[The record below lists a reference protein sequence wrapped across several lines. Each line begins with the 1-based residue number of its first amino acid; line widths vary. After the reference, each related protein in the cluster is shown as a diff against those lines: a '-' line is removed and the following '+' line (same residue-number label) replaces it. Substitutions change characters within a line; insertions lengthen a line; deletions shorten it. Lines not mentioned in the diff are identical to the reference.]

1 MDCIVHGVAKSR
13 TRLKQLSS
21 SSSKLGGLVVKS
33 LLAMQEPQETW
44 VQSPSQED
52 LLEKG
57 TATRSRIL
65 ACSVPWR
72 SLVDSSLWSCK
83 ELDMTEQ

>member
-13 TRLKQLSS
+13 TRLKQLGSS
-21 SSSKLGGLVVKS
+21 SRKLGGLVVKS
-33 LLAMQEPQETW
+33 LLAMQELQETW

-57 TATRSRIL
+57 TATRSRML
-65 ACSVPWR
+65 ACRIPWTEEPGGQQSV
-72 SLVDSSLWSCK
+72 
-83 ELDMTEQ
+83 ELQRARHD